1 MHNHKKPHKKLLG
14 DTAGGQF
21 GVAETWRQR
30 VGGFVEIPGLLRELG
45 TDPAQALI
53 EVGLEPGALECV
65 DNSIPYIAAARLLH
79 HCAQKTGCAHFGLLI
94 GQRWSLS
101 HFGAIG
107 QLMKNSC
114 SVGEALQTLAV
125 YQRLNSDAGAAFV
138 LEHGTSMCLG
148 YTIYRAAVPHH
159 DQIYDLTVAFICN
172 ILRELCGS
180 RWTASE
186 VFFSRAEP
194 GDREIY
200 RQHFRAPLRFDHTYS
215 AVRFDAYWQERAIS
229 GACPDRHQA
238 LTEALEAGDSSRFIA
253 QLHRSLRLLLLT
265 GKHSGCDLAQTLSM
279 HRRTLNRRLKAQ
291 GTTFQRVLDE
301 VRFEVARALLE
312 NTRAPI
318 SEVAAA
324 LCYSEVSAFM
334 HAFRRWTGTTP
345 AQWRKGDDE
354 HAEPSA
360 EHAH

>member
-21 GVAETWRQR
+21 AVAQTWRQR
-30 VGGFVEIPGLLRELG
+30 VGGFVELPGLLRELG
-45 TDPAQALI
+45 VDPAQVLI
-53 EVGLEPGALECV
+53 DVGLEPGALTNV
-65 DNSIPYIAAARLLH
+65 DDSIPYVVAARLLH
-79 HCAQKTGCAHFGLLI
+79 RSAQKTGCAHFGLLI
-94 GQRWSLS
+94 GQRWCLS

-107 QLMKNSC
+107 RLMKNSRT
-114 SVGEALQTLAV
+114 VGEALRTLAV

-148 YTIYRAAVPHH
+148 YTIYRAEVPHH
-159 DQIYDLTVAFICN
+159 DHIYDLTAAFICN

-194 GDREIY
+194 ADKETY

-215 AVRFDAYWQERAIS
+215 AVRFDAHWKERAIL
-229 GACPDRHQA
+229 GASSEHHAA
-238 LTEALEAGDSSRFIA
+238 LTEAIEADSSQFISR
-253 QLHRSLRLLLLT
+253 LHRSLRILLLT
-265 GKHSGCDLAQTLSM
+265 GKHSGGDLAQTLSV

-291 GTTFQRVLDE
+291 GTTFQRVLDD

-312 NTRAPI
+312 DTRAPI
-318 SEVAAA
+318 SEISTA

-354 HAEPSA
+354 LTESSKERVH
-360 EHAH
+360 

>member
-1 MHNHKKPHKKLLG
+1 MHNHKNPHKKLLG
-14 DTAGGQF
+14 GTVGGQF
-21 GVAETWRQR
+21 GGTETWRQR

-45 TDPAQALI
+45 TDPAQVLI
-53 EVGLEPGALECV
+53 EVGLEPDALACV
-65 DNSIPYIAAARLLH
+65 DSSIPYIAAAQLLH

-114 SVGEALQTLAV
+114 TVGEALRTLAV

-148 YTIYRAAVPHH
+148 YTIYRAEVPHH
-159 DQIYDLTVAFICN
+159 DHIYDLTVAFICN

-180 RWTASE
+180 RWAASE
-186 VFFSRAEP
+186 VVFSRAEP
-194 GDREIY
+194 AEKETY
-200 RQHFRAPLRFDHTYS
+200 RQHFRAPIRFDHTYS
-215 AVRFDAYWQERAIS
+215 AVRFDTHWKERVVP
-229 GACPDRHQA
+229 GASSQQRAA
-238 LTEALEAGDSSRFIA
+238 LTEAIEADSSEFVS

-265 GKHSGCDLAQTLSM
+265 GKHSGGDLAQTLSM

-312 NTRAPI
+312 DTRAPI
-318 SEVAAA
+318 SDVATA

-345 AQWRKGDDE
+345 AQWRKGE
-354 HAEPSA
+354 GKYSEPSA